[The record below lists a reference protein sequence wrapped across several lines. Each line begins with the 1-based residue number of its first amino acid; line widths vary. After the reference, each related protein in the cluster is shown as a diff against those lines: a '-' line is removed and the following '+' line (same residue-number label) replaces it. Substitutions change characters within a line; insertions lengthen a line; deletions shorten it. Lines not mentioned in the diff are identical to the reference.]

1 MLEIVHAITN
11 FFDCSDKD
19 KEMFQKETDLDNELR
34 AVKKYYYKGWTN
46 IGKEMRGNISKYISI
61 KNDIHVT
68 DNLVFYENRLIVPCT
83 MRSKILEILH
93 EGHFGIN

>member
-1 MLEIVHAITN
+1 MSMLEIVHAITN

-34 AVKKYYYKGWTN
+34 AVKKYYYKDWTN
-46 IGKEMRGNISKYISI
+46 IGKEMRDNISKYISI

-83 MRSKILEILH
+83 MRSKCLH
-93 EGHFGIN
+93 SY